1 MSRLLVLLC
10 ATTATA
16 VSAAVVAPAAGTSD
30 FTADRAQYRLNW
42 VEHARKSGRIVM
54 TFRVERVDFEPR
66 SWAARVSF
74 QNRSTQTM
82 RIRPEFGLLVS
93 TKRKYDPSAF
103 RPLLAGPPHPRMP
116 SIFFPGQSWKGTLS
130 GPGRPSYNTFVR
142 VNFGFFVV
150 AGLFADSPAGFS
162 WITDHV
168 FKVAEVA

>member
-1 MSRLLVLLC
+1 MKRLVLLVIP
-10 ATTATA
+10 A
-16 VSAAVVAPAAGTSD
+16 VLAPAAGTSGL
-30 FTADRAQYRLNW
+30 TADRAHYRLNW

-54 TFRVERVDFEPR
+54 TFRVEQVEFESR

-74 QNRSTQTM
+74 HNRSAKTI

-93 TKRKYDPSAF
+93 TRRKYDPDTF
-103 RPLLAGPPHPRMP
+103 RPLLAGPARPRMP

-130 GPGRPSYNTFVR
+130 GPGRAPYNSFVR

-150 AGLFADSPAGFS
+150 AGLFADSPIGFN

>member
-1 MSRLLVLLC
+1 MKRLLVLMLP
-10 ATTATA
+10 A
-16 VSAAVVAPAAGTSD
+16 VLAPAAGGSG
-30 FTADRAQYRLNW
+30 FVADRAQYRLNW

-54 TFRVERVDFEPR
+54 TFRVERVDFEAR

-74 QNRSTQTM
+74 RNRSGRTI
-82 RIRPEFGLLVS
+82 RVRPEFALLVS
-93 TKRKYDPSAF
+93 SKRKYDPDTF
-103 RPLLAGPPHPRMP
+103 RPLLAGPPRPRMP

-150 AGLFADSPAGFS
+150 TGLFADSPTGFN
-162 WITDHV
+162 WVTDHV

>member
-1 MSRLLVLLC
+1 MLI
-10 ATTATA
+10 
-16 VSAAVVAPAAGTSD
+16 AVVLAPAAGASG
-30 FTADRAQYRLNW
+30 FAADRAQYRLNW

-54 TFRVERVDFEPR
+54 TFRVERVDFESR

-74 QNRSTQTM
+74 HNRSTKTL
-82 RIRPEFGLLVS
+82 RIRPEFALLVS
-93 TKRKYDPSAF
+93 RRRKYDPDSF
-103 RPLLAGPPHPRMP
+103 QPLLAGPARPRMP

-130 GPGRPSYNTFVR
+130 GPGRPPYNTFVR

-150 AGLFADSPAGFS
+150 KGLFPDSPAGFN